1 MKTELAIRLAEE
13 LSRVTNVDSS
23 RLKNIIE
30 IVLDDYQVTKAETV
44 SAVFFLCQKINKK
57 VFQIVRYIEH

>member
-23 RLKNIIE
+23 YLKNIIE
-30 IVLDDYQVTKAETV
+30 IVLDDYQVTKCETALKEV
-44 SAVFFLCQKINKK
+44 QGANC
-57 VFQIVRYIEH
+57 RYCCCSCM